1 MKTSSFSKLSL
12 RTLLLALLASPLALT
27 SLIGKDQPKLKID
40 DSPLVQDGRQATT
53 FAPVVKRVTPSVVN
67 IYTAKTIRDNPGVS
81 PLMDDEM
88 LRQFFFGGRQP
99 AVPQERREQSL
110 GSGVIVSEDGY
121 VLTNNHVIENAD
133 EIKVALPDNVS
144 IYDAKVVGTDPQTD
158 IAVLKVDAR
167 SLPAITVADSDRIEV
182 GDVVLAI
189 GNPFGLGQTVTSGI
203 VSAKGRGG
211 MGILDYE
218 DFIQTD
224 ASINPGNSGGA
235 LVDAGG
241 RLVGINTAIL
251 SRSGGNQGVGFAVPI
266 NQARYVMERL
276 IADGKVTRGHLG
288 IIIQPVTPELAEEFK
303 LAGNIGALVGDV
315 TESSP
320 ADRAGIKAGDVII
333 SFDGKKVQDS
343 RHLRLLV
350 AQTSTGTAIALK
362 ILREGK
368 EQDLTVKLEQQPQ
381 GGMAKAD
388 GSGGMKRGSDNDP
401 LAGVSV
407 EDIDARARREH
418 DIPSQIRSGA
428 LIVSVIPGSPASR
441 AALRPGDVILEINR
455 QAVSGADD
463 AIAMSR
469 SLDKER
475 VLLRIWSQGGTRYL
489 IIDGTPP
496 QPAR

>member
-1 MKTSSFSKLSL
+1 M
-12 RTLLLALLASPLALT
+12 R
-27 SLIGKDQPKLKID
+27 
-40 DSPLVQDGRQATT
+40 
-53 FAPVVKRVTPSVVN
+53 
-67 IYTAKTIRDNPGVS
+67 
-81 PLMDDEM
+81 
-88 LRQFFFGGRQP
+88 
-99 AVPQERREQSL
+99 
-110 GSGVIVSEDGY
+110 
-121 VLTNNHVIENAD
+121 
-133 EIKVALPDNVS
+133 
-144 IYDAKVVGTDPQTD
+144 
-158 IAVLKVDAR
+158 
-167 SLPAITVADSDRIEV
+167 
-182 GDVVLAI
+182 
-189 GNPFGLGQTVTSGI
+189 
-203 VSAKGRGG
+203 
-211 MGILDYE
+211 
-218 DFIQTD
+218 
-224 ASINPGNSGGA
+224 
-235 LVDAGG
+235 GG

-266 NQARYVMERL
+266 NQARFVMERL

-368 EQDLTVKLEQQPQ
+368 EQDVTVKLEQQPQ

-455 QAVSGADD
+455 QAASGADD

-469 SLDKER
+469 RLDKER
-475 VLLRIWSQGGTRYL
+475 VLLRIWSQGGTRYRQCMDASRVIQEVEQKAPGMTTEKSRLTTL
-489 IIDGTPP
+489 I
-496 QPAR
+496 AELEKE